1 MHENVSHTATGRQVP
16 AIFTD
21 YTDPVLVAGCFT
33 CPTCGLV
40 LMDGN
45 DCDSCRV
52 KNR

>member
-1 MHENVSHTATGRQVP
+1 MKENVSHTATGRDLP
-16 AIFTD
+16 AGF
-21 YTDPVLVAGCFT
+21 TDPVLVAGCFT

-45 DCDSCRV
+45 DCDSCRA